1 MHCWKHLGRSHWSY
15 GVQRICSFPFGP
27 DDTFHG
33 KNCRPTVFVI
43 PPKQFN
49 TNKTTY
55 KNFEFKGLHHAKRL
69 WVGRVELLFTCSF
82 KEPCGLDIPCELA
95 LVSFLYPFNVPEAME
110 PLQWSS
116 GCTLYYCPKQH
127 WYHIVPIQ
135 RIIGRFVFLNYSFP
149 WGIHVVIA
157 FTSRAPLMPCYLDG
171 GVTGT
176 IPSGYAHYKTRYFSN
191 GTADNW
197 KRLGSLIFELNTF
210 AWRFGRPMPELP
222 WENEQFSRRIQ
233 YTMNTM
239 EDNGDNDQNKV
250 PTMETIMKKIFK
262 TIQCNDTM
270 D

>member
-1 MHCWKHLGRSHWSY
+1 MPQLLGLFAYDFLQENLGLKEKSKPSVQEINKILKDNMGDSALLKTFGTLSLKLPGCQ

-149 WGIHVVIA
+149 
-157 FTSRAPLMPCYLDG
+157 
-171 GVTGT
+171 
-176 IPSGYAHYKTRYFSN
+176 
-191 GTADNW
+191 
-197 KRLGSLIFELNTF
+197 
-210 AWRFGRPMPELP
+210 
-222 WENEQFSRRIQ
+222 
-233 YTMNTM
+233 
-239 EDNGDNDQNKV
+239 
-250 PTMETIMKKIFK
+250 
-262 TIQCNDTM
+262 
-270 D
+270 